1 MNIFARK
8 CYNGHP
14 RSPGVG
20 QDVDV
25 LVVGDGVMDD
35 GVHYERVVADV
46 LLLARANVGVAEVG
60 VHLPGVVA
68 QYSSNFYYNTVF
80 IGVFD

>member
-1 MNIFARK
+1 
-8 CYNGHP
+8 
-14 RSPGVG
+14 
-20 QDVDV
+20 
-25 LVVGDGVMDD
+25 MDD